1 MNARSTLIAQ
11 RFAELPPEKQK
22 EFIAALRQQGIDFGR
37 LPIVPRPGGA
47 VSPLSYAQA
56 RQWFVWQMEPASA
69 AHHITAA
76 LRLKGRLDQQALEA
90 SLAALVARHESLRTT
105 FRASAEGVAEQVVHA
120 ASMPDLR
127 HVDLRAEPGQSRD
140 GRAQEE
146 ASRMAGEAFD
156 LAAGP
161 LLRVGLIRLA
171 DDEQILVMVLHHIVA
186 DGWSMQILIDEFGQL
201 YHAHTAGT
209 APALAKPTLS
219 YADYAA
225 WQRNWLDAGERDR
238 QLDYWK
244 AQLGGAQ
251 PLLQLPGD
259 HPRPAQGPYRVA
271 RHRAALP
278 EALAREL
285 RRSATAQKATPFML
299 LMAAFQGLLHRY
311 SGQTDIRLGVPVAN
325 RDRTEVAGVVGLFVN
340 TQVLRNTV
348 EGHTTLAQLL
358 AQARQA
364 ALDAQAH
371 QDLPFEQL
379 VDALAPQRSLSQPPL
394 FQVIFNHQQ
403 QNLGALGQLPGLA
416 LEPYEIVEQTAP
428 FELALDTLE
437 ESDGGFGFV
446 FTYAKAVFEPRTVER
461 LATHFVAMLQHL
473 VSHPGKTLREVE
485 LLDEAERLQLQRWGT
500 GEWNSAEQGQE
511 EAFVHRLVERQARV
525 RPEATALIMGDTEL
539 SYAELD
545 ARANRLAHRLIALG
559 VRPESR
565 VGLAVE
571 RSIETVVALLGVL
584 KAGGAYVPLDPG
596 YPAERLEFMAADSG
610 ICMLLTQAHVR
621 GRLPVAMRELP
632 TLLLD
637 AQALETGREDSP
649 DVALSGEHL
658 AYVIY
663 TSGSTGQPKGVAV
676 AHGPLGMHILAIGK
690 VYGMTPQD
698 RELQFASIN
707 FDGAHERIWTPLAFG
722 SALMPRDEELWS
734 VERSHEEMSRHGIT
748 IACFTPSYLQQLAEG
763 MGEEGRVPSLRSYT
777 VGGEA
782 TSRAAF
788 DRVMS
793 NLRPPRIINGYGPT
807 ETVITPTIAKAHAGE
822 GFDAAYMPIGSPV
835 GDRTAV
841 VLDGDLNLVPAG
853 MAGELYL
860 GGAGLAR
867 GYLNRSGL
875 TAQRFVADPFD
886 EAGGR
891 LYRTGDLVRW
901 REDGQL
907 EYLGRL
913 DHQVKV
919 RGFRIELGEIEAQL
933 LAQPGVREAV
943 VVAQEGPSGAR
954 LVGYVCGHEGQP
966 ALEAAALREQLG
978 TVLPEYMVPGAL
990 VVLEA
995 LPLNA
1000 NGKVDRKALPEP
1012 GYAAAHDYEAP
1023 QGEAEQAL
1031 AQVWAQ
1037 VLGLQQVGR
1046 HDNFFELGGDSILSL
1061 QIVAQARRAGWQLT
1075 PRQMFERQSIAQLAG
1090 VVQALDQ
1097 EAAAAQVRGP
1107 AEGEVPLLP
1116 IQAEFFG
1123 MEMAA
1128 RHHWNQSVLLQSR
1141 EPLDMKALRQ
1151 ALGALV
1157 QHHDGLRLR
1166 YSQQAQGQW
1175 TQRYEPVPE
1184 AQLQELLWVRR
1195 AKDEA
1200 GIEAL
1205 CDEAQRSLDLE
1216 RGPLMRALLIEVE
1229 DGRWLL
1235 LLAIHHLVVDGVS
1248 WRILLEDLQ
1257 SAYRAS
1263 LAGRSA
1269 ELPARSSSY
1278 RDWAQALQG
1287 YAQANAGEM
1296 AYWQQALGHA
1306 ETASLPCANPR
1317 GSRRASE
1324 QASVNVTLDA
1334 ATTQRLLKDA
1344 PAAYRTQVNDLLLTA
1359 LARALCGWS
1368 GQASVL
1374 VDLEGHGREDI
1385 FEGMDL
1391 SRTVGWFTSV
1401 YPVALA
1407 PRGEIGDALKR
1418 VKEQLRQVPNKGLG
1432 HGVFHYLGSDAQR
1445 QAIEALPRAQVV
1457 FNYLGQFDGSFDEQ
1471 ALWRPAAQGGGQAMG
1486 GDAPQAHEF
1495 AINARV
1501 YEGELSLAVSYGRE
1515 RHREEDVR
1523 AWTHRLREELLALV
1537 AHCTGAASG
1546 VTPSDFA
1553 LAALTQAQL
1562 DALLDVLPSEA
1573 QKVQDLYPL
1582 SPMQQGMLFHSEY
1595 DGGGTAYVTQLRID
1609 VQGLEVQRFRGAW
1622 QQVVQR
1628 HDVLRTG
1635 FLSMAQPPLQ
1645 WVARSVET
1653 PWLERDARAEPN
1665 LRQSLDDWASE
1676 DLARGFD
1683 LVQPPLARLL
1693 AIRTGQ
1699 DSHHLVWTAH
1709 HLLLD
1714 GWSLSRLMGEVL
1726 SAYAG
1731 AALPPQAGRY
1741 RDYIEWLQAQDA
1753 VAHEAYW
1760 RGQLARLDAPTHLS
1774 QVLPRPAQAQP
1785 GHGRCIRTLDT
1796 SETQRLQAFA
1806 RAERITVNTLVQ
1818 AAWALLLARHSGQ
1831 RTVSF
1836 GVTVAGR
1843 PAELRG
1849 ADQVLGLFINTLPMI
1864 VGIEAGRPVGDW
1876 LRSLQAQNLTS
1887 REHEH
1892 TPLHEIQRWAGQ
1904 GGGQGLFDSIVV
1916 FENYPVDQALKASS
1930 PGGLSF
1936 GEIAHSEES
1945 NYPMTLVVRQ
1955 ADTLGLQFGFMRDS
1969 FGEQTASAIADR
1981 MRHLLLQLVDAKAGC
1996 LDRLELLDPA
2006 TLQTLQSWG
2015 AEREQPAVPRDAS
2028 LHGLFEQ
2035 QARARPQAVALVFG
2049 EHRLGYAELNARAN
2063 RLAHRLIELGVRPE
2077 ARVGLA
2083 VERGIEMVVAL
2094 LAILKAGA
2102 AYVPLDPAYP
2112 ADRLAHMMQDS
2123 GIALLLTHSEV
2134 QPGLPPSGPGVQ
2146 VLALDTLELQS
2157 VPDHDPAVA
2166 QHADQLAYVIYTSG
2180 STGKPKGA
2188 QLCHRQVVRLLGSTQ
2203 DWFHFGADDVWT
2215 LFHSYAFDF
2224 SVWEIFGALC
2234 HGGRL
2239 VVVPFWISRSPDDF
2253 LALLREQRVTVL
2265 NQTPSAFRQLM
2276 TARGLYE
2283 EAGLSLKHV
2292 IFGGEALE
2300 PQSLRPW
2307 VERFGDAQPR
2317 LINMYGITETTVH
2330 VTYRPITALDLE
2342 VPRSP
2347 VGVNIPDLGM
2357 HVLDPD
2363 LHRVPVGCAGELFV
2377 SGAGLARGYLNRS
2390 GLTAQR
2396 FVADPFDEAGG
2407 RLYRTGDLVRWR
2419 EDGQLEY
2426 LGRLDHQVKVRGFRI
2441 ELGEIEAQLLAQPG
2455 VREAVVV
2462 AQEGPSG
2469 ARLVGYVCGHEGQP
2483 ALEAAALREQLGT
2496 VLPEYMVPGALV
2508 VLEALPLNANGK
2520 VDRKALPEPG
2530 YAAAHDYEAPQ
2541 GEAEQALA
2549 QVWAQ
2554 VLGLQQVGRHDNF
2567 FELGGDSILS
2577 LQIVAQA
2584 RRAGWQLTPR
2594 QMFER
2599 QSIAQLAGVVQALDQ
2614 EAAAAQVR
2622 GPAEGEVP
2630 LLPIQA
2636 EFFGMEMAARHHW
2649 NQSVLLQSRE
2659 PLDMKALRQALGA
2672 LVQHHDGLRLRYSQ
2686 QAQGQ
2691 WTQRYEPVPEAQL
2704 QELLWVRRAKDE
2716 AGIEA
2721 LCDEAQRSL
2730 DLERGPL
2737 MRALLIEVEDGRW
2750 LLLLAIH
2757 HLVVDGVSWRIL
2769 LEDLQSAY
2777 RASLAGRSAE
2787 LPARSSSYRDWA
2799 QALQGY
2805 AQANAGEMAYWQQAL
2820 GHAETASL
2828 PCANPRGSRRASEQ
2842 ASVNVTLDAATTQRL
2857 LKDAPAAYRTQ
2868 VNDLLL
2874 TALARALCG
2883 WSGQASVLVDLE
2895 GHGREDIFEGMDLS
2909 RTVGWF
2915 TSVYPVALAPRGEIG
2930 DALKRV
2936 KEQLRQVPNKGL
2948 GHGVFHYLGS
2958 DAQRQAIEALPRAQV
2973 VFNYLGQ
2980 FDGSFDEQ
2988 ALWRPA
2994 AQGGGQAMGGDAPQ
3008 AHEFAINARVYE
3020 GELSLAV
3027 SYGRERHREEDVRA
3041 WTHRLREELLALV
3054 AHCTGAAS
3062 GVTPSDFALAALTQ
3076 AQLDALLDVLPSE
3089 AQKVQDL
3096 YPLSPMQQGMLFHSE
3111 YDGGGTAYVTQL
3123 RIDVQGLEVQRFRGA
3138 WQQVVQRHDVLR
3150 TGFLSMAQ
3158 PPLQWVARSV
3168 ELPMAVHDWR
3178 GRADQAQAIEALALE
3193 QQAAF
3198 DLSAPPLMR
3207 LAAIRIDDQRHRFI
3221 WSCHHLLLD
3230 GWSMSRLF
3238 GEVLQA
3244 YDGVATEEPACSYRD
3259 YIAWLAAR
3267 TAKEGEAYWRSRLQ
3281 KIDAPTLLGT
3291 ALEPPANGEGH
3302 GEVGAALDAAGTQAL
3317 QAFARRE
3324 RVTLNTLV
3332 QGAWSLLLSRY
3343 AAQQTVVFGATVAGR
3358 PAGLVGADRMLG
3370 LFINTLPVVVD
3381 AAPAQRLGDW
3391 LRELQAQ
3398 NLASREHEY
3407 TPLHEIQR
3415 WAGQGGGQGLF
3426 DSIVVFENY
3435 PIDQTLAGRADQGL
3449 KFEQAESVDVTHYP
3463 MDVEVHLGE
3472 VLTIKLKYLRERF
3485 KEADVQA
3492 LSQQLFGLMDRMSQ
3506 DSSQALRDLD
3516 TLTSAQQSEIARL
3529 GRSGRH
3535 GFLRTPVHQLIEQQ
3549 ARLQPEAIALLMGD
3563 AELSYADLNARANRL
3578 AHALIERGVR
3588 GNAVVAVSLQ
3598 RSLETI
3604 VALLAVL
3611 KAGAAYLPLDP
3622 EYPQDRLH
3630 FMCKDSGARLML
3642 TQRAVLPR
3650 LPSMADTL
3658 VLDEAEL
3665 AGWPAH
3671 DPEVAVHQDQLA
3683 YVIYTSGSTGQP
3695 KGVAVSHGPLSMH
3708 CQATAEIYGM
3718 VARSCELHFM
3728 SFSFDGAHER
3738 WLTALTVG
3746 ASLALRDNELWT
3758 AEQTCDALYR
3768 YGVTNAAFP
3777 PAYLSQLAD
3786 WAQALGEAPPVE
3798 LYVFGGEAMPRA
3810 AYDKVRQSLRPRTLI
3825 NGYGPTETVVTPLI
3839 WKTSADRGFD
3849 EAYAPIG
3856 RPVGERTVHVL
3867 DAQLRPVARGS
3878 VGELYI
3884 GGYGLARGYLG
3895 RSALTAERFVADP
3908 FDNTGSGGRLYR
3920 TGDLVRWRE
3929 DGNIAYIGRAD
3940 QQVKIRGFRIELGEI
3955 EAQLREVP
3963 GVLEAAVQ
3971 LHEGPSGRQLV
3982 GYIVPMPSG
3991 PRAQLS
3997 QQALQQ
4003 LRRRLPEHMVPAHL
4017 IVLDALPRLISG
4029 KLDRHALPEPGVD
4042 AQREIKAPRNDRE
4055 RRLAAIWAE
4064 VLGVESVG
4072 ISDNFFE
4079 LGGDSI
4085 LSLQVISKV
4094 RQADLGFQ
4102 LRLRDLMRH
4111 PTIEALVEQLADVA
4125 LVQPTEP
4132 AQAVVEA
4139 QGTLPLIPI
4148 QAWFFDTPIPRR
4160 HHFNQALMLEAAKP
4174 LDESLLLQALDALA
4188 AHHDALRLRFEQQ
4201 ADGRWRQRYSAQAEP
4216 RDLLWSREV
4225 AGAQEISLVA
4235 DAAQRSLDL
4244 SKGPAWRV
4252 VHMRHADGSARLLLV
4267 VHHLVVDGVSWR
4279 VLLEDLQAVYGQ
4291 LSEGRSVQL
4300 PGKTASFKAWAEHLQ
4315 ALAQGTELDDELA
4328 YWQAQLQP
4336 VVDIPR
4342 DRPIDALVDRDA
4354 LTQRM
4359 RLDSERTAQLL
4370 RVAPS
4375 AYGTSIDDLLLA
4387 ALSRTVWRWSGEPE
4401 TLVQLEGHG
4410 READAAGLDLS
4421 RTLGWFTS
4429 VYPVRLREGS
4439 SPVESL
4445 ILSTK
4450 QQRMDVPRRGIGH
4463 GVLKHLRPQ
4472 GASLGP
4478 AQARITFN
4486 YLGQFDRSL
4495 GGDDAMFKP
4504 AVEHPGPVHD
4514 EEAPLAN
4521 WLEIAGNVYEGQL
4534 SMSWI
4539 FSRAM
4544 YDEATVEKL
4553 IGFYR
4558 EALEEIVDHCV
4569 AVAQA
4574 GR

>member
-1 MNARSTLIAQ
+1 VNARSTLIAQ
-11 RFAELPPEKQK
+11 RFAELPPAKQK

-37 LPIVPRPGGA
+37 LPIVPQPKGA
-47 VSPLSYAQA
+47 ALPLSYAQA

-76 LRLKGRLDQQALEA
+76 LTLKGQLDQRALEA
-90 SLAALVARHESLRTT
+90 SLGALVARHESLRTN
-105 FRASAEGVAEQVVHA
+105 FRANADGVAEQVVRTGA
-120 ASMPDLR
+120 TPDLR
-127 HVDLRAEPGQSRD
+127 QVDLRPLPANMRAA
-140 GRAQEE
+140 RAQEE

-156 LAAGP
+156 LAEGP
-161 LLRVGLIRLA
+161 LLRVGLIRL
-171 DDEQILVMVLHHIVA
+171 DEEEQILVLVMHHIVA

-201 YHAHTAGT
+201 YQAHVAGQ
-209 APALAKPTLS
+209 APALAESALR

-238 QLDYWK
+238 QLGYWK
-244 AQLGGAQ
+244 AQLGTEQ

-259 HPRPAQGPYRVA
+259 HPRPPQGPYRVA

-278 EALAREL
+278 SSLARDL
-285 RRSATAQKATPFML
+285 KRCAIAHKVTPFML

-311 SGQTDIRLGVPVAN
+311 SGLTDIRLGVPVAN
-325 RDRTEVAGVVGLFVN
+325 RDRPEVAGVVGLFVN
-340 TQVLRNTV
+340 TQVLRSTLG
-348 EGHTTLAQLL
+348 GHMTLSQVL

-403 QNLGALGQLPGLA
+403 QDLSALGQLPGLA
-416 LEPYEIVEQTAP
+416 LEPYEIDEQAAP
-428 FELALDTLE
+428 LELALDTLE
-437 ESDGGFGFV
+437 ESDGGVSFV
-446 FTYAKAVFEPRTVER
+446 FTYAKAVFEPRTIER
-461 LATHFVAMLQHL
+461 LAAHYVAMLQQL
-473 VSHPGKTLREVE
+473 VSRPEQSLREVE

-500 GEWNSAEQGQE
+500 GERGSRE
-511 EAFVHRLVERQARV
+511 EIALVHRLVEQQAHT
-525 RPEATALIMGDTEL
+525 RPDATALIMGEAEL
-539 SYAELD
+539 SYGELN
-545 ARANRLAHRLIALG
+545 ARANRLAHRLMALG

-571 RSIETVVALLGVL
+571 RSIEMVVALLGVL

-610 ICMLLTQAHVR
+610 IRLLLTQARVR
-621 GRLPVAMRELP
+621 DRLPEGMRGLP

-637 AQALETGREDSP
+637 AEVLETGRTHNPE
-649 DVALSGEHL
+649 VALNGENL

-676 AHGPLGMHILAIGK
+676 SHGPLGMHILAIGK

-722 SALMPRDEELWS
+722 SVLMPRSEELWS
-734 VERSHEEMSRHGIT
+734 VERSHEEMRRHGIT

-763 MGEEGRVPSLRSYT
+763 MGEEGRLPSLRSYT

-788 DRVMS
+788 ERVMS

-822 GFDAAYMPIGSPV
+822 DFDAAYMPIGSPV

-841 VLDGDLNLVPAG
+841 VLDSDLNLVPAG

-867 GYLNRSGL
+867 GYLNRAGL
-875 TAQRFVADPFD
+875 TAQRFIADPFD
-886 EAGGR
+886 DRGGR

-933 LAQPGVREAV
+933 LARPGVREAV

-954 LVGYVCGHEGQP
+954 LVGYVCGHEGRP
-966 ALEAAALREQLG
+966 MLEAAALREQLG
-978 TVLPEYMVPGAL
+978 AVLPEYMVPGAI
-990 VVLEA
+990 VVLDA

-1012 GYAAAHDYEAP
+1012 GYAAAQDYEAP
-1023 QGEAEQAL
+1023 QGEVEQAL

-1037 VLGLQQVGR
+1037 VLGLPQVGR

-1075 PRQMFERQSIAQLAG
+1075 PRQMFERQSIAQLSD
-1090 VVQALDQ
+1090 VVQALDR
-1097 EAAAAQVRGP
+1097 EAVAAQVRGP

-1123 MEMAA
+1123 MQMAA

-1141 EPLDMKALRQ
+1141 EPLDVKALRQ
-1151 ALGALV
+1151 AVGALV
-1157 QHHDGLRLR
+1157 QHHDALRLR
-1166 YSQQAQGQW
+1166 YSNTQGQW
-1175 TQRYEPVPE
+1175 LQRYEPVE
-1184 AQLQELLWVRR
+1184 ESELQELLWVRK

-1216 RGPLMRALLIEVE
+1216 RGPLMRALAIEVA

-1235 LLAIHHLVVDGVS
+1235 LLAVHHLVVDGVS

-1263 LAGRSA
+1263 VVGQAC

-1278 RDWAQALQG
+1278 QDWALALQG
-1287 YAQANAGEM
+1287 YAQAHVGELD
-1296 AYWQQALGHA
+1296 YWQGTLKQAP
-1306 ETASLPCANPR
+1306 ASLPCANPQ
-1317 GSRRASE
+1317 GSRRASD
-1324 QASVNVTLDA
+1324 QANVNITLDA

-1359 LARALCGWS
+1359 LARALCAWS
-1368 GQASVL
+1368 GQPGVL
-1374 VDLEGHGREDI
+1374 IDLEGHGREDI
-1385 FEGMDL
+1385 FEGLDL

-1407 PRGEIGDALKR
+1407 PQGDIGDALKR
-1418 VKEQLRQVPNKGLG
+1418 VKEQLRQVPRKGLG
-1432 HGVFHYLGSDAQR
+1432 HGVFQYLGSDAQR

-1471 ALWRPAAQGGGQAMG
+1471 ALWRPAARGGGQAMG
-1486 GDAPQAHEF
+1486 ADAPQAHEF

-1523 AWTHRLREELLALV
+1523 AWTNQLREELQALV
-1537 AHCTGAASG
+1537 AHCTGGAAG

-1562 DALLDVLPSEA
+1562 DALPLQA
-1573 QKVQDLYPL
+1573 QRVQDLYPL
-1582 SPMQQGMLFHSEY
+1582 SPMQQGMLFHSVY

-1609 VQGLEVQRFRGAW
+1609 VQGLQVARFRHAW
-1622 QQVVQR
+1622 QQVVER

-1645 WVARSVET
+1645 WVARQVET
-1653 PWLERDARAEPN
+1653 PWLERDARAETNP
-1665 LRQSLDDWASE
+1665 RQVLDDWASE

-1731 AALPPQAGRY
+1731 AALPPQPGRY
-1741 RDYIEWLQAQDA
+1741 RDYIAWLQAQDA
-1753 VAHEAYW
+1753 AVHEAYW
-1760 RGQLARLDAPTHLS
+1760 RDQLARLDVPTHLS
-1774 QVLPRPAQAQP
+1774 QALPKPTEAAP
-1785 GHGRCIRTLDT
+1785 GHGRCIRTLDLP
-1796 SETQRLQAFA
+1796 ETQRLLAFA
-1806 RAERITVNTLVQ
+1806 RAERVTVNTLVQ
-1818 AAWALLLARHSGQ
+1818 AAWALLLARHTGQ

-1843 PAELRG
+1843 PTELRG

-1864 VGIEAGRPVGDW
+1864 VGVEPGRPVGDW
-1876 LRSLQAQNLTS
+1876 LRMLQAQNLAS

-1904 GGGQGLFDSIVV
+1904 GGGKGLFDSIVV
-1916 FENYPVDQALKASS
+1916 FENYPVDQALKANS
-1930 PGGLSF
+1930 PGGLRF
-1936 GEIAHSEES
+1936 GHIAHSEES

-1955 ADTLGLQFGFMRDS
+1955 ADTLGLQFGFARNS
-1969 FGEQTASAIADR
+1969 FDEQTACAIADR
-1981 MRHLLLQLVDAKAGC
+1981 MRQLLMQLVEAKASC
-1996 LDRLELLDPA
+1996 LDGLEAMDTA
-2006 TLQTLQSWG
+2006 ARNTLQAWG
-2015 AEREQPAVPRDAS
+2015 AERAQSPMTDSAS
-2028 LHGLFEQ
+2028 LHDLFEQ
-2035 QARARPQAVALVFG
+2035 QARTRPQATALVF
-2049 EHRLGYAELNARAN
+2049 EAQSLSYAELNAQAN
-2063 RLAHRLIELGVRPE
+2063 RLAHHLVALGVRPE
-2077 ARVGLA
+2077 DRVGLA

-2112 ADRLAHMMQDS
+2112 SDRLAHMMEDS
-2123 GIALLLTHSEV
+2123 GIALLLTNSEV
-2134 QPGLPPSGPGVQ
+2134 QPSLPPCGPGVRM
-2146 VLALDTLELQS
+2146 LALDALDLRAA
-2157 VPDHDPAVA
+2157 PAHDPAVP

-2188 QLCHRQVVRLLGSTQ
+2188 QLCHRQVVRLLSATQ
-2203 DWFHFGADDVWT
+2203 DWFHFGAGDVWT

-2234 HGGRL
+2234 HGGQL

-2253 LALLREQRVTVL
+2253 LALLRERRVTVL

-2283 EAGLSLKHV
+2283 EGGLSLRHV

-2307 VERFGDAQPR
+2307 IERFGDAQPR

-2363 LHRVPVGCAGELFV
+2363 LRRVPVGVAGELYV
-2377 SGAGLARGYLNRS
+2377 SGAGLARGYLNRA

-2396 FVADPFDEAGG
+2396 FIADPFDDQGG

-2441 ELGEIEAQLLAQPG
+2441 ELGEIEAQLLARPG

-2469 ARLVGYVCGHEGQP
+2469 ARLVGYVCGHEGRP
-2483 ALEAAALREQLGT
+2483 MLAAAALREQLGA
-2496 VLPEYMVPGALV
+2496 VLPEYMVPGAIV
-2508 VLEALPLNANGK
+2508 VLDALPLNANGK

-2530 YAAAHDYEAPQ
+2530 FAAAQDYEAPQ
-2541 GEAEQALA
+2541 GEVEQALA

-2554 VLGLQQVGRHDNF
+2554 VLGLPQVGRHDNF

-2599 QSIAQLAGVVQALDQ
+2599 QSIAQLAGVVQALDR

-2636 EFFGMEMAARHHW
+2636 EFFGMQMAARHHW

-2659 PLDMKALRQALGA
+2659 PLQVGPLRQALA
-2672 LVQHHDGLRLRYSQ
+2672 VLLQNHDALRLRYSQ
-2686 QAQGQ
+2686 AQGQAQ
-2691 WTQRYEPVPEAQL
+2691 WTQRYEPLAESEL
-2704 QELLWVRRAKDE
+2704 QELLWVRKAKDD

-2730 DLERGPL
+2730 DLQHGPL
-2737 MRALLIEVEDGRW
+2737 IRALAIEAADGRW

-2777 RASLAGRSAE
+2777 RASVVGQACE
-2787 LPARSSSYRDWA
+2787 LPARSSSYGDWA

-2805 AQANAGEMAYWQQAL
+2805 TQAHAGELAYWQQAL
-2820 GHAETASL
+2820 GNEPASL
-2828 PCANPRGSRRASEQ
+2828 PCANPQGSRRASDQ
-2842 ASVNVTLDAATTQRL
+2842 ASMNITLDAVTTQRL
-2857 LKDAPAAYRTQ
+2857 LKEAPAAYRTQ

-2874 TALARALCG
+2874 TALARALCA
-2883 WSGQASVLVDLE
+2883 WSGQPGVLIDLE
-2895 GHGREDIFEGMDLS
+2895 GHGREDIFEGLDLS

-2915 TSVYPVALAPRGEIG
+2915 TSVYPVALAPQGDIG

-2936 KEQLRQVPNKGL
+2936 KEQLRQVPRKGL
-2948 GHGVFHYLGS
+2948 GHGVFQYLGS

-2994 AQGGGQAMGGDAPQ
+2994 ARGGGQAMGADAPQ

-3041 WTHRLREELLALV
+3041 WTNQLREELQALV
-3054 AHCTGAAS
+3054 AHCTGGAA

-3076 AQLDALLDVLPSE
+3076 AQLDALPLQ

-3096 YPLSPMQQGMLFHSE
+3096 YPLSPMQQGMLFHSV

-3123 RIDVQGLEVQRFRGA
+3123 RIDVQGLQVARFRNA
-3138 WQQVVQRHDVLR
+3138 WQQVVERHDVLR

-3168 ELPMAVHDWR
+3168 VLPFVEHDWR
-3178 GRADQAQAIEALALE
+3178 GRTDQAQATEALALE

-3198 DLSAPPLMR
+3198 DLAAPPLMR
-3207 LAAIRIDDQRHRFI
+3207 LATIRIDDKRHRFI

-3244 YDGVATEEPACSYRD
+3244 YDGVAVEEPACNYRD

-3267 TAKEGEAYWRSRLQ
+3267 PAKEGESYWRGRLQ
-3281 KIDAPTLLGT
+3281 QVDAPTLLGT
-3291 ALEPPANGEGH
+3291 ALEPPATGEGH
-3302 GEVGAALDAAGTQAL
+3302 GEVGAALDVAGTQAL

-3332 QGAWSLLLSRY
+3332 QGAWSLLLARY
-3343 AAQQTVVFGATVAGR
+3343 TAQDTVVFGATVAGR

-3370 LFINTLPVVVD
+3370 LFINTLPVIVD
-3381 AAPAQRLGDW
+3381 ATSAQQVGDW
-3391 LRELQAQ
+3391 LRALQAQ

-3485 KEADVQA
+3485 KEIDVQA
-3492 LSQQLFGLMDRMSQ
+3492 LSQQLFGLMERMRE
-3506 DSSQALRDLD
+3506 DGSQALRDLD
-3516 TLTSAQQSEIARL
+3516 TLTPAQQAEIARL

-3535 GFLRTPVHQLIEQQ
+3535 GFLRTPVHRLIAQQ
-3549 ARLQPEAIALLMGD
+3549 AQMQPGGIALLMGD

-3578 AHALIERGVR
+3578 AHALIDRGVH
-3588 GNAVVAVSLQ
+3588 GNAVVAVSLK

-3622 EYPQDRLH
+3622 DYPPDRLH
-3630 FMCKDSGARLML
+3630 YMCKDSGARLML

-3650 LPSMADTL
+3650 LPSMEDTL
-3658 VLDEAEL
+3658 VLDETQL
-3665 AGWPAH
+3665 GCWPDH
-3671 DPEVAVHQDQLA
+3671 DPETAVHVDQLA

-3786 WAQALGEAPPVE
+3786 WAHARGEAPPVE

-3810 AYDKVRQSLRPRTLI
+3810 AYDKVCQSLRPRTLI

-3867 DAQLRPVARGS
+3867 DAELRPVARGS

-3908 FDNTGSGGRLYR
+3908 FDGGGGRLYR

-3955 EAQLREVP
+3955 EVQLREVP

-3971 LHEGPSGRQLV
+3971 LHEGAAGRQLV
-3982 GYIVPMPSG
+3982 GYIVPMPNG

-4017 IVLDALPRLISG
+4017 IVMEALPRLISG
-4029 KLDRHALPEPGVD
+4029 KLDRHALPAPGID
-4042 AQREIKAPRNDRE
+4042 AQREIKAPRNEKE
-4055 RRLAAIWAE
+4055 RGLAAIWAG

-4094 RQADLGFQ
+4094 RQAGLGFQ

-4111 PTIEALVEQLADVA
+4111 PTIETLVEQLADA
-4125 LVQPTEP
+4125 APGQPVQ
-4132 AQAVVEA
+4132 AAAEA
-4139 QGTLPLIPI
+4139 EGTLPLIPI
-4148 QAWFFDTPIPRR
+4148 QAWFFDTAIPRR
-4160 HHFNQALMLEAAKP
+4160 HHFNQTLMLQTPRP
-4174 LDESLLLQALDALA
+4174 LDESLLLRALDALA
-4188 AHHDALRLRFEQQ
+4188 AHHDALRLRYEPQP
-4201 ADGRWRQRYSAQAEP
+4201 DGSWRQSYSAQAEP

-4225 AGAQEISLVA
+4225 SDAEAIVRVA

-4244 SKGPAWRV
+4244 SKGPVWRV

-4291 LSEGRSVQL
+4291 LSDGRAVRF

-4315 ALAQGTELDDELA
+4315 SLARSSELDSEVA
-4328 YWQAQLQP
+4328 YWQAQMQP
-4336 VVDIPR
+4336 VADIPR
-4342 DRPIDALVDRDA
+4342 DRSVDVLLDRDA
-4354 LTQRM
+4354 LTQRL

-4387 ALSRTVWRWSGEPE
+4387 ALSRTVWRWCGESE

-4429 VYPVRLREGS
+4429 VYPVRLREGG
-4439 SPVESL
+4439 SPVEAL
-4445 ILSTK
+4445 ILSAR
-4450 QQRMDVPRRGIGH
+4450 QQRQDVPRRGIGH
-4463 GVLKHLRPQ
+4463 GVLKYLRPD
-4472 GASLGP
+4472 GAALGT
-4478 AQARITFN
+4478 AQPRITFN

-4504 AVEHPGPVHD
+4504 AEEHPGPVHD

-4544 YDEATVEKL
+4544 YDEATVQRL

-4569 AVAQA
+4569 EVARQA
-4574 GR
+4574 RG

>member
-1 MNARSTLIAQ
+1 
-11 RFAELPPEKQK
+11 
-22 EFIAALRQQGIDFGR
+22 
-37 LPIVPRPGGA
+37 
-47 VSPLSYAQA
+47 
-56 RQWFVWQMEPASA
+56 
-69 AHHITAA
+69 
-76 LRLKGRLDQQALEA
+76 
-90 SLAALVARHESLRTT
+90 
-105 FRASAEGVAEQVVHA
+105 
-120 ASMPDLR
+120 
-127 HVDLRAEPGQSRD
+127 
-140 GRAQEE
+140 
-146 ASRMAGEAFD
+146 
-156 LAAGP
+156 
-161 LLRVGLIRLA
+161 
-171 DDEQILVMVLHHIVA
+171 
-186 DGWSMQILIDEFGQL
+186 
-201 YHAHTAGT
+201 
-209 APALAKPTLS
+209 
-219 YADYAA
+219 
-225 WQRNWLDAGERDR
+225 
-238 QLDYWK
+238 
-244 AQLGGAQ
+244 
-251 PLLQLPGD
+251 
-259 HPRPAQGPYRVA
+259 
-271 RHRAALP
+271 
-278 EALAREL
+278 
-285 RRSATAQKATPFML
+285 
-299 LMAAFQGLLHRY
+299 
-311 SGQTDIRLGVPVAN
+311 
-325 RDRTEVAGVVGLFVN
+325 
-340 TQVLRNTV
+340 
-348 EGHTTLAQLL
+348 
-358 AQARQA
+358 
-364 ALDAQAH
+364 
-371 QDLPFEQL
+371 
-379 VDALAPQRSLSQPPL
+379 
-394 FQVIFNHQQ
+394 
-403 QNLGALGQLPGLA
+403 
-416 LEPYEIVEQTAP
+416 
-428 FELALDTLE
+428 
-437 ESDGGFGFV
+437 
-446 FTYAKAVFEPRTVER
+446 
-461 LATHFVAMLQHL
+461 
-473 VSHPGKTLREVE
+473 
-485 LLDEAERLQLQRWGT
+485 
-500 GEWNSAEQGQE
+500 
-511 EAFVHRLVERQARV
+511 
-525 RPEATALIMGDTEL
+525 
-539 SYAELD
+539 
-545 ARANRLAHRLIALG
+545 
-559 VRPESR
+559 
-565 VGLAVE
+565 
-571 RSIETVVALLGVL
+571 
-584 KAGGAYVPLDPG
+584 
-596 YPAERLEFMAADSG
+596 
-610 ICMLLTQAHVR
+610 
-621 GRLPVAMRELP
+621 
-632 TLLLD
+632 
-637 AQALETGREDSP
+637 
-649 DVALSGEHL
+649 
-658 AYVIY
+658 
-663 TSGSTGQPKGVAV
+663 
-676 AHGPLGMHILAIGK
+676 
-690 VYGMTPQD
+690 
-698 RELQFASIN
+698 
-707 FDGAHERIWTPLAFG
+707 
-722 SALMPRDEELWS
+722 
-734 VERSHEEMSRHGIT
+734 
-748 IACFTPSYLQQLAEG
+748 
-763 MGEEGRVPSLRSYT
+763 
-777 VGGEA
+777 
-782 TSRAAF
+782 
-788 DRVMS
+788 
-793 NLRPPRIINGYGPT
+793 
-807 ETVITPTIAKAHAGE
+807 
-822 GFDAAYMPIGSPV
+822 
-835 GDRTAV
+835 
-841 VLDGDLNLVPAG
+841 
-853 MAGELYL
+853 
-860 GGAGLAR
+860 
-867 GYLNRSGL
+867 
-875 TAQRFVADPFD
+875 
-886 EAGGR
+886 
-891 LYRTGDLVRW
+891 
-901 REDGQL
+901 
-907 EYLGRL
+907 
-913 DHQVKV
+913 
-919 RGFRIELGEIEAQL
+919 
-933 LAQPGVREAV
+933 
-943 VVAQEGPSGAR
+943 
-954 LVGYVCGHEGQP
+954 
-966 ALEAAALREQLG
+966 
-978 TVLPEYMVPGAL
+978 
-990 VVLEA
+990 
-995 LPLNA
+995 
-1000 NGKVDRKALPEP
+1000 
-1012 GYAAAHDYEAP
+1012 
-1023 QGEAEQAL
+1023 
-1031 AQVWAQ
+1031 
-1037 VLGLQQVGR
+1037 
-1046 HDNFFELGGDSILSL
+1046 
-1061 QIVAQARRAGWQLT
+1061 
-1075 PRQMFERQSIAQLAG
+1075 
-1090 VVQALDQ
+1090 
-1097 EAAAAQVRGP
+1097 
-1107 AEGEVPLLP
+1107 
-1116 IQAEFFG
+1116 
-1123 MEMAA
+1123 
-1128 RHHWNQSVLLQSR
+1128 
-1141 EPLDMKALRQ
+1141 
-1151 ALGALV
+1151 
-1157 QHHDGLRLR
+1157 
-1166 YSQQAQGQW
+1166 
-1175 TQRYEPVPE
+1175 
-1184 AQLQELLWVRR
+1184 
-1195 AKDEA
+1195 
-1200 GIEAL
+1200 
-1205 CDEAQRSLDLE
+1205 
-1216 RGPLMRALLIEVE
+1216 
-1229 DGRWLL
+1229 
-1235 LLAIHHLVVDGVS
+1235 
-1248 WRILLEDLQ
+1248 
-1257 SAYRAS
+1257 
-1263 LAGRSA
+1263 
-1269 ELPARSSSY
+1269 
-1278 RDWAQALQG
+1278 
-1287 YAQANAGEM
+1287 
-1296 AYWQQALGHA
+1296 
-1306 ETASLPCANPR
+1306 
-1317 GSRRASE
+1317 
-1324 QASVNVTLDA
+1324 
-1334 ATTQRLLKDA
+1334 
-1344 PAAYRTQVNDLLLTA
+1344 
-1359 LARALCGWS
+1359 
-1368 GQASVL
+1368 
-1374 VDLEGHGREDI
+1374 
-1385 FEGMDL
+1385 
-1391 SRTVGWFTSV
+1391 
-1401 YPVALA
+1401 
-1407 PRGEIGDALKR
+1407 
-1418 VKEQLRQVPNKGLG
+1418 
-1432 HGVFHYLGSDAQR
+1432 
-1445 QAIEALPRAQVV
+1445 
-1457 FNYLGQFDGSFDEQ
+1457 
-1471 ALWRPAAQGGGQAMG
+1471 
-1486 GDAPQAHEF
+1486 
-1495 AINARV
+1495 
-1501 YEGELSLAVSYGRE
+1501 
-1515 RHREEDVR
+1515 
-1523 AWTHRLREELLALV
+1523 
-1537 AHCTGAASG
+1537 
-1546 VTPSDFA
+1546 
-1553 LAALTQAQL
+1553 
-1562 DALLDVLPSEA
+1562 
-1573 QKVQDLYPL
+1573 
-1582 SPMQQGMLFHSEY
+1582 
-1595 DGGGTAYVTQLRID
+1595 
-1609 VQGLEVQRFRGAW
+1609 
-1622 QQVVQR
+1622 
-1628 HDVLRTG
+1628 
-1635 FLSMAQPPLQ
+1635 
-1645 WVARSVET
+1645 
-1653 PWLERDARAEPN
+1653 
-1665 LRQSLDDWASE
+1665 
-1676 DLARGFD
+1676 
-1683 LVQPPLARLL
+1683 
-1693 AIRTGQ
+1693 
-1699 DSHHLVWTAH
+1699 
-1709 HLLLD
+1709 
-1714 GWSLSRLMGEVL
+1714 
-1726 SAYAG
+1726 
-1731 AALPPQAGRY
+1731 
-1741 RDYIEWLQAQDA
+1741 
-1753 VAHEAYW
+1753 
-1760 RGQLARLDAPTHLS
+1760 
-1774 QVLPRPAQAQP
+1774 
-1785 GHGRCIRTLDT
+1785 
-1796 SETQRLQAFA
+1796 
-1806 RAERITVNTLVQ
+1806 
-1818 AAWALLLARHSGQ
+1818 
-1831 RTVSF
+1831 
-1836 GVTVAGR
+1836 
-1843 PAELRG
+1843 
-1849 ADQVLGLFINTLPMI
+1849 
-1864 VGIEAGRPVGDW
+1864 
-1876 LRSLQAQNLTS
+1876 
-1887 REHEH
+1887 
-1892 TPLHEIQRWAGQ
+1892 
-1904 GGGQGLFDSIVV
+1904 
-1916 FENYPVDQALKASS
+1916 
-1930 PGGLSF
+1930 
-1936 GEIAHSEES
+1936 
-1945 NYPMTLVVRQ
+1945 
-1955 ADTLGLQFGFMRDS
+1955 
-1969 FGEQTASAIADR
+1969 
-1981 MRHLLLQLVDAKAGC
+1981 
-1996 LDRLELLDPA
+1996 
-2006 TLQTLQSWG
+2006 
-2015 AEREQPAVPRDAS
+2015 
-2028 LHGLFEQ
+2028 
-2035 QARARPQAVALVFG
+2035 
-2049 EHRLGYAELNARAN
+2049 
-2063 RLAHRLIELGVRPE
+2063 
-2077 ARVGLA
+2077 
-2083 VERGIEMVVAL
+2083 
-2094 LAILKAGA
+2094 
-2102 AYVPLDPAYP
+2102 
-2112 ADRLAHMMQDS
+2112 
-2123 GIALLLTHSEV
+2123 
-2134 QPGLPPSGPGVQ
+2134 
-2146 VLALDTLELQS
+2146 
-2157 VPDHDPAVA
+2157 
-2166 QHADQLAYVIYTSG
+2166 
-2180 STGKPKGA
+2180 
-2188 QLCHRQVVRLLGSTQ
+2188 
-2203 DWFHFGADDVWT
+2203 
-2215 LFHSYAFDF
+2215 
-2224 SVWEIFGALC
+2224 
-2234 HGGRL
+2234 
-2239 VVVPFWISRSPDDF
+2239 
-2253 LALLREQRVTVL
+2253 
-2265 NQTPSAFRQLM
+2265 
-2276 TARGLYE
+2276 
-2283 EAGLSLKHV
+2283 
-2292 IFGGEALE
+2292 
-2300 PQSLRPW
+2300 
-2307 VERFGDAQPR
+2307 
-2317 LINMYGITETTVH
+2317 
-2330 VTYRPITALDLE
+2330 
-2342 VPRSP
+2342 
-2347 VGVNIPDLGM
+2347 
-2357 HVLDPD
+2357 
-2363 LHRVPVGCAGELFV
+2363 
-2377 SGAGLARGYLNRS
+2377 
-2390 GLTAQR
+2390 
-2396 FVADPFDEAGG
+2396 
-2407 RLYRTGDLVRWR
+2407 
-2419 EDGQLEY
+2419 
-2426 LGRLDHQVKVRGFRI
+2426 
-2441 ELGEIEAQLLAQPG
+2441 
-2455 VREAVVV
+2455 
-2462 AQEGPSG
+2462 
-2469 ARLVGYVCGHEGQP
+2469 
-2483 ALEAAALREQLGT
+2483 
-2496 VLPEYMVPGALV
+2496 
-2508 VLEALPLNANGK
+2508 
-2520 VDRKALPEPG
+2520 
-2530 YAAAHDYEAPQ
+2530 
-2541 GEAEQALA
+2541 
-2549 QVWAQ
+2549 
-2554 VLGLQQVGRHDNF
+2554 
-2567 FELGGDSILS
+2567 
-2577 LQIVAQA
+2577 
-2584 RRAGWQLTPR
+2584 
-2594 QMFER
+2594 
-2599 QSIAQLAGVVQALDQ
+2599 
-2614 EAAAAQVR
+2614 
-2622 GPAEGEVP
+2622 
-2630 LLPIQA
+2630 
-2636 EFFGMEMAARHHW
+2636 
-2649 NQSVLLQSRE
+2649 
-2659 PLDMKALRQALGA
+2659 
-2672 LVQHHDGLRLRYSQ
+2672 
-2686 QAQGQ
+2686 
-2691 WTQRYEPVPEAQL
+2691 
-2704 QELLWVRRAKDE
+2704 
-2716 AGIEA
+2716 
-2721 LCDEAQRSL
+2721 
-2730 DLERGPL
+2730 
-2737 MRALLIEVEDGRW
+2737 
-2750 LLLLAIH
+2750 
-2757 HLVVDGVSWRIL
+2757 
-2769 LEDLQSAY
+2769 
-2777 RASLAGRSAE
+2777 
-2787 LPARSSSYRDWA
+2787 
-2799 QALQGY
+2799 
-2805 AQANAGEMAYWQQAL
+2805 
-2820 GHAETASL
+2820 
-2828 PCANPRGSRRASEQ
+2828 
-2842 ASVNVTLDAATTQRL
+2842 
-2857 LKDAPAAYRTQ
+2857 
-2868 VNDLLL
+2868 
-2874 TALARALCG
+2874 
-2883 WSGQASVLVDLE
+2883 
-2895 GHGREDIFEGMDLS
+2895 
-2909 RTVGWF
+2909 
-2915 TSVYPVALAPRGEIG
+2915 
-2930 DALKRV
+2930 
-2936 KEQLRQVPNKGL
+2936 
-2948 GHGVFHYLGS
+2948 
-2958 DAQRQAIEALPRAQV
+2958 
-2973 VFNYLGQ
+2973 
-2980 FDGSFDEQ
+2980 
-2988 ALWRPA
+2988 
-2994 AQGGGQAMGGDAPQ
+2994 
-3008 AHEFAINARVYE
+3008 
-3020 GELSLAV
+3020 
-3027 SYGRERHREEDVRA
+3027 VRA